1 MRHTITIII
10 IDRNSSFLL
19 LHQELFK
26 NNEEENGNKN
36 NESRI
41 IYSGWQS
48 LPRRSSRN
56 DGATSTTT
64 MKSHHDL
71 SASLDEISNLSHKES
86 RSKLLSSSLSAT
98 KLADHHTTQ
107 YPLATTLSPL
117 ATTLSPLATTPSPLA
132 TLEEAAFELKKKS
145 SVSLNNVRTKLSR
158 SVVELQLYWSFSVI
172 KFIIYP

>member
-1 MRHTITIII
+1 MRKRHTKTIII
-10 IDRNSSFLL
+10 IDRNSSFPL

-36 NESRI
+36 NESRS

-56 DGATSTTT
+56 DGATSTI
-64 MKSHHDL
+64 KSHHDL

-98 KLADHHTTQ
+98 KLADNPTTQ
-107 YPLATTLSPL
+107 SPL
-117 ATTLSPLATTPSPLA
+117 ATTLSPLATTPSHLA

-158 SVVELQLYWSFSVI
+158 SVVELQLY
-172 KFIIYP
+172 